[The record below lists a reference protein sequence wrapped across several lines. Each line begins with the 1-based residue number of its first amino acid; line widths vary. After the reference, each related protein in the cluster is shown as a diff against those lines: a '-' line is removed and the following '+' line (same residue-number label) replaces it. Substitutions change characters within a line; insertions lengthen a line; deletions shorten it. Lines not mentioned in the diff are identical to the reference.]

1 MRERIDK
8 ERATNNLWKLKH
20 VRGGLLDLEFIAQ
33 YYQLREACA
42 APEIIAA
49 ETDKVFERLGQYDVI
64 NRSAAMDMAQACR
77 LLRRLQALL
86 RLTVGVS
93 RDEKQYPAGVREA
106 LALAADVDTFD
117 EVKALLMAT
126 EERIRNYYAIYVDQ
140 PAQAIRDEEEMEK
153 M

>member
-1 MRERIDK
+1 
-8 ERATNNLWKLKH
+8 
-20 VRGGLLDLEFIAQ
+20 
-33 YYQLREACA
+33 
-42 APEIIAA
+42 
-49 ETDKVFERLGQYDVI
+49 
-64 NRSAAMDMAQACR
+64 MDMAQACR

-106 LALAADVDTFD
+106 LALAADVDTFY